1 MTLRDTIA
9 SDMTA
14 SLKAGDKERLGTL
27 RLLLSAVKYK
37 EIDLRR
43 PLTDE
48 EVYGVVATL
57 VRQRHDSIEQFKKGN
72 RLDLAEKEEREI
84 GFLERYQA
92 VQLGAEELRLL
103 VKKIAAQIGATGLKD
118 MGALMKAVMAE
129 AKGKA
134 DGKLI
139 NDIVKETLGGQ

>member
-1 MTLRDTIA
+1 MTLRDNIA

-14 SLKAGDKERLGTL
+14 SLKAGDKERLGAL

-37 EIDLRR
+37 ELDLRR

-57 VRQRHDSIEQFKKGN
+57 VRQRHDSIDQFKKGN

-84 GFLERYQA
+84 GFFKPYQA
-92 VQLGAEELRLL
+92 VQLSAGELSAI
-103 VKKIAAQIGATGLKD
+103 VKKIAAQIGATGPKD

-139 NDIVKETLGGQ
+139 NDIVKQTLGG

>member
-1 MTLRDTIA
+1 MTLRDTVA

-14 SLKAGDKERLGTL
+14 SLKAGDKERLGAL

-37 EIDLRR
+37 ELDLRR

-48 EVYGVVATL
+48 EVHGVVATL
-57 VRQRHDSIEQFKKGN
+57 VRQRHDSIEQFKNGN

-84 GFLERYQA
+84 GFFKPYQA
-92 VQLGAEELRLL
+92 IQLSADELGAI
-103 VKKIAAQIGATGLKD
+103 VKKIAAQIGATGIKD
-118 MGALMKAVMAE
+118 MGTLMKAVMAE

-139 NDIVKETLGGQ
+139 NDVVKQTLGG